1 MTGWTAFTRQE
12 PHWTSLCL
20 STSPN
25 LFCSHAPFQIDG
37 NFGGA
42 SGIAEM
48 LLQSHEGYVNFIP
61 ALPSGWHSGSVRGMR
76 VRGFA
81 TVDFSWEN
89 HTLQQAVVHADRG
102 HGDIRLTVK
111 TPDGLIARDIYG
123 NEFPSDSNG
132 FIYPTL
138 SPGSSLEIR
147 FTSI

>member
-1 MTGWTAFTRQE
+1 
-12 PHWTSLCL
+12 
-20 STSPN
+20 
-25 LFCSHAPFQIDG
+25 
-37 NFGGA
+37 
-42 SGIAEM
+42 M

-61 ALPSGWHSGSVRGMR
+61 ALPSGWDKGSVQGMR

-138 SPGSSLEIR
+138 TPGSSLEIR